1 MYENLKSD
9 SKLGELDDQAIAS
22 IGSALTPLA
31 PEEGRR
37 SD

>member
-1 MYENLKSD
+1 MCENLKND
-9 SKLGELDDQAIAS
+9 SKLGELDDQAVAS